1 MGGAGRA
8 LVALARR
15 RGACKLIPANQVF
28 DFTKITLDSNPIR
41 NKNPLH
47 IRVVGFHLKG
57 ALLF

>member
-1 MGGAGRA
+1 MFGQGFGCACPAQGR
-8 LVALARR
+8 
-15 RGACKLIPANQVF
+15 CKLIPANRVF

-47 IRVVGFHLKG
+47 IRVVGVHLKG